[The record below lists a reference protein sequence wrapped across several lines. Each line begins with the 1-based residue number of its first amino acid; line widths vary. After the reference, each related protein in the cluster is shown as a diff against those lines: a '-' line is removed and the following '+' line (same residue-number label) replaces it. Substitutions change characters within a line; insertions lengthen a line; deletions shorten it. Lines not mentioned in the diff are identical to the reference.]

1 MWESVQDAI
10 LDTGGRVGIYGKA
23 ACQKGCKKVREL
35 HGYTQGKLPRIANAR
50 HEGLKVEASGKTK
63 EATLG

>member
-1 MWESVQDAI
+1 MWESAEDAI
-10 LDTGGRVGIYGKA
+10 LDTGAKVGIDGKA

-35 HGYTQGKLPRIANAR
+35 HGYPQGKLPRRANAR
-50 HEGLKVEASGKTK
+50 HEGLKVEAAGETK